1 MRLVRQLRSAWILGF
16 LPDSLPPLA
25 EPPAVDLAGGR
36 TRRETLFDDDGM
48 TVTKGRFHELRRMSA
63 THIGAHRTRQWN

>member
-36 TRRETLFDDDGM
+36 TRRET
-48 TVTKGRFHELRRMSA
+48 
-63 THIGAHRTRQWN
+63 